1 MSVATFVL
9 TLQQA
14 IADRLNGDAELLTL
28 LPGGVWIEPLSPRAT
43 PGAFDPPASGRI
55 RPSGVVTIEA
65 PTMSLAGLGR
75 RRVVLTTYAWRGGG
89 ADPAPYPPTP
99 SGPPPQ
105 ADPLVLAC
113 RRAIALLD
121 SRWGAPALAYDTRS
135 THLYHGALD
144 GDQADDPRLP
154 ARVVRCTFTA
164 PVLLLAGATGG

>member
-1 MSVATFVL
+1 MSVATAV

-14 IADRLNGDAELLTL
+14 VAERLNSDDELLAL
-28 LPGGVWIEPLSPRAT
+28 LPGAVWLEPLSPRGT

-55 RPSGVVTIEA
+55 RPSGVVTVEA
-65 PTMSLAGLGR
+65 PAMSLTGLGR
-75 RRVVLTTYAWRGGG
+75 RRVLLTTFAWRGGG
-89 ADPAPYPPTP
+89 AGSAPYPPTP
-99 SGPPPQ
+99 NTPPQ

-113 RRAIALLD
+113 RRAIELLD
-121 SRWGAPALAYDTRS
+121 SQWGAPALAYADRS